1 MASRKRLRLLDSESP
16 ITDFFATVGC
26 SNKAGN
32 RESQQARQQLPPPD
46 HTAPDGNESSLSSD
60 NSELLDTEEVFE
72 CETKAE
78 LERLAPQGSHE
89 HKSEAC
95 EHELDFHAD
104 PSEKTEYVQKV
115 LFVIHFFIQLLKFIS
130 QLM

>member
-1 MASRKRLRLLDSESP
+1 MASRKKLRRLDSNSP

-32 RESQQARQQLPPPD
+32 HESQQARHQLPPPD
-46 HTAPDGNESSLSSD
+46 QTAPDGNESSLSSD

-78 LERLAPQGSHE
+78 SERLAPHGSHE
-89 HKSEAC
+89 HKSEAS
-95 EHELDFHAD
+95 EHKLDSQAD
-104 PSEKTEYVQKV
+104 PSEKTESVPKSSV
-115 LFVIHFFIQLLKFIS
+115 CNLFLLYNF
-130 QLM
+130 